1 MQQTIKAFWVWWNHY
16 PIIAIMP
23 AENAGKAKYASLALI
38 QDSYSDASII
48 EMSARRAPEFD
59 ALAQHAKTRK
69 WSGSLGW
76 HDLEEC
82 EAWGCLWHEQD
93 KAAQM
98 LNLENGDLLPSEW
111 SYPRS
116 FELQR

>member
-1 MQQTIKAFWVWWNHY
+1 MAAQ
-16 PIIAIMP
+16 
-23 AENAGKAKYASLALI
+23 NAGKAKYKSLALI

-48 EMSARRAPEFD
+48 EMRARRAPEFD
-59 ALAQHAKTRK
+59 ALAQEKARK

-82 EAWGCLWHEQD
+82 EAWGCLWHEED

-98 LNLENGDLLPSEW
+98 LNLESSNLLPNAWE
-111 SYPRS
+111 YPDA
-116 FELQR
+116 FHLQR